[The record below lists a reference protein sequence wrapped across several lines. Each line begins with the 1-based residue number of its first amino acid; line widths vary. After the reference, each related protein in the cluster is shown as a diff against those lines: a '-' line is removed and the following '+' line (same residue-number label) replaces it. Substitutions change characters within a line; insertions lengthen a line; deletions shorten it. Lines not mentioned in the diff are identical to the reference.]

1 MLPITDLITAWTPGC
16 DADEVEIFR
25 EAAHELGGILVVKC
39 VNQLQ
44 VKFVVQFNKRRSR
57 LARVSGLVVLMLE
70 QQRAHVHRPTG
81 DPPGESTDGESE
93 VPAGSEFQRYHGCP

>member
-39 VNQLQ
+39 VNQLREIRCP
-44 VKFVVQFNKRRSR
+44 VQ
-57 LARVSGLVVLMLE
+57 
-70 QQRAHVHRPTG
+70 
-81 DPPGESTDGESE
+81 
-93 VPAGSEFQRYHGCP
+93 

>member
-70 QQRAHVHRPTG
+70 Q
-81 DPPGESTDGESE
+81 PPGESTDGESE